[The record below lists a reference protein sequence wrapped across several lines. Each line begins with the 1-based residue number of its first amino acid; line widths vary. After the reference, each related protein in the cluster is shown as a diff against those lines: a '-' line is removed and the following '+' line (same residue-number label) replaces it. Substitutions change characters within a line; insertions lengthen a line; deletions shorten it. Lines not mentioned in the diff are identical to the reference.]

1 MHEGGEKLLL
11 KSFSFYNSFL
21 KKQQSILNWRQ
32 RFQVSREHVMWK
44 CFKRKPVSFPR
55 VTEVPLERSFG
66 FFLSCFVWKFPEF
79 SVQGSWHCICGWCL
93 GYSLCNRLYFLVI
106 DCSPISRAD
115 TASERRQNEITHNA
129 LLHVCYPFDI
139 GIYKGKC
146 FFFCP
151 FLKRIL
157 DIV

>member
-1 MHEGGEKLLL
+1 MWYESASKGNQFLSPELL
-11 KSFSFYNSFL
+11 KYLL
-21 KKQQSILNWRQ
+21 K
-32 RFQVSREHVMWK
+32 
-44 CFKRKPVSFPR
+44 
-55 VTEVPLERSFG
+55 EVLV
-66 FFLSCFVWKFPEF
+66 FLSCFVWKFPEF
-79 SVQGSWHCICGWCL
+79 SVQGSWHRMCGWCL
-93 GYSLCNRLYFLVI
+93 GYSLCNRLHFLVI

-115 TASERRQNEITHNA
+115 AASERRQNEIIPNA

-157 DIV
+157 DIVSFPLEEAIVIYNAVHENIHASPLPTQLCIRSN